1 MTDNTTPKKNE
12 AIPPHLNPTTY
23 PQTKTHPT
31 KNIHLTLTYTPLSPT
46 TPFTQI
52 SSPRAGAN
60 LLFLGTTRDT
70 FNDRPVSQLSY
81 TSYPPLAFKTLM
93 RIAEEAVETHQLEG
107 VSVAHRLGEVPIG
120 EVSIV
125 VGVSAGHRG
134 PAFRGGEEVLERCK
148 ERLEVWKE
156 EVFKDGGSEW
166 RANRE
171 WDGEGRAKGD
181 A

>member
-1 MTDNTTPKKNE
+1 
-12 AIPPHLNPTTY
+12 
-23 PQTKTHPT
+23 
-31 KNIHLTLTYTPLSPT
+31 
-46 TPFTQI
+46 
-52 SSPRAGAN
+52 
-60 LLFLGTTRDT
+60 
-70 FNDRPVSQLSY
+70 
-81 TSYPPLAFKTLM
+81 M

-171 WDGEGRAKGD
+171 WDGEGRVKGN